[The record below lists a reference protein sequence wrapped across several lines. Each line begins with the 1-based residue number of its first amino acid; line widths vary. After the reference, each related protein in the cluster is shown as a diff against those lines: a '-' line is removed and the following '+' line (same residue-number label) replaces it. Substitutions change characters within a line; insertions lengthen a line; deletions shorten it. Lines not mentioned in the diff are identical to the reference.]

1 MLRKLNNNSDFDFTL
16 NLLDAQGESV
26 GWLPD
31 ANWELTLYTV
41 KDKFV
46 YNASYAF
53 GEKLNCYED
62 GGNIHIVV
70 DRHQFPVGEL
80 VAEITVDVPDKNFP
94 DGYRHSVGKA
104 SSGIE
109 MVVENGNEATN
120 ITVDIRVPNLKK
132 ETAGDSA
139 CLRSRRRYCDG
150 ISDLLIS
157 NKDRGRK
164 LYILRPL
171 ILFNSWL
178 IGRIRTVNP
187 RTDEVA
193 LVP

>member
-16 NLLDAQGESV
+16 NLLDAQGVSV

-62 GGNIHIVV
+62 NGNIHIVV

-80 VAEITVDVPDKNFP
+80 MAEITVDVPDKNFP

-104 SSGIE
+104 ATGIE

-120 ITVDIRVPNLKK
+120 IIVDIRVPNLKK
-132 ETAGDSA
+132 
-139 CLRSRRRYCDG
+139 
-150 ISDLLIS
+150 
-157 NKDRGRK
+157 RK
-164 LYILRPL
+164 PATLPVQ
-171 ILFNSWL
+171 
-178 IGRIRTVNP
+178 TEP
-187 RTDEVA
+187 KMA
-193 LVP
+193 L